1 MRAAVYTSFGGPDGV
16 EIRTLDE
23 PRCDPTSAVVDV
35 EAVGI
40 NYHELRMLFGGTSW
54 LDDDDLPYVAGADLA
69 GVVSE
74 VGGEVNAVSEG
85 DRVVRYPI
93 ETCGTC
99 RFCRDGPQNR
109 CPELSIVH
117 GGFAERAAVDPDRL
131 VVLPD
136 DVSFVQ
142 AATLPVAYLTAW
154 FMARRADVT
163 AGDLVLVPGATGGVG
178 VAAIQL
184 LDALGATSIGTT
196 TNASKLS
203 KLEAL
208 GADHVLQVRTP
219 DELGERVAAVGDPD
233 AALNHLGG
241 EYVQAGLSV
250 LRQGG
255 TMAVCGRTTGD
266 RSEIHIRDLYLNH
279 RSLVGSTVGTQP
291 DLERLVGL
299 VASGEFDPVV
309 DREFP
314 LEDVADALERLDAR
328 EHLGK
333 LVLRP

>member
-1 MRAAVYTSFGGPDGV
+1 MRAALYTSFDGPDGV
-16 EIRTLDE
+16 EVRSVDE
-23 PRCDPTSAVVDV
+23 PRCEPTGAVVDV

-40 NYHELRMLFGGTSW
+40 NYHEFRMLGGGTSW

-74 VGGEVNAVSEG
+74 VGDEVDAVREG
-85 DRVVRYPI
+85 DRVLRYPI

-136 DVSFVQ
+136 EVSFVQ
-142 AATLPVAYLTAW
+142 AAALPVAYLTAW
-154 FMARRADVT
+154 FMIRRADVT

-178 VAAIQL
+178 VAAVQL
-184 LDALGATSIGTT
+184 LDVLGATAIGTT
-196 TNASKLS
+196 TSESKVPA
-203 KLEAL
+203 LEAI
-208 GADHVLQVRTP
+208 GADHALLVGTP
-219 DELGERVAAVGDPD
+219 EELRERVAAVGEPD

-299 VASGEFDPVV
+299 VASGELDPVV

-314 LEDVADALERLDAR
+314 LAEVADALARLDAR

>member
-1 MRAAVYTSFGGPDGV
+1 MRAAVYESFGGPDGV
-16 EIRTLDE
+16 ELRTVD
-23 PRCDPTSAVVDV
+23 DPDRGSAGAIVDV

-40 NYHELRMLFGGTSW
+40 NYHELRMLSGGTSW
-54 LDDDDLPYVAGADLA
+54 LGEGDLPYVAGADLA
-69 GVVSE
+69 GIVSE
-74 VGGEVNAVSEG
+74 VGDEVDAVNEG

-99 RFCRDGPQNR
+99 RFCLDGPQNR

-117 GGFAERAAVDPDRL
+117 GGFAERAVVDPDRL

-136 DVSFVQ
+136 SVSFVK
-142 AATLPVAYLTAW
+142 AAALPVAYLTAW
-154 FMARRADVT
+154 FMIRRVATT

-184 LDALGATSIGTT
+184 LDVLGATSIGTT
-196 TNASKLS
+196 TSESKMS
-203 KLEAL
+203 SLEAI
-208 GADHVLQVRTP
+208 GADHVIQVRTP
-219 DELGERVAAVGDPD
+219 DELRDQVAAIGTPD

-241 EYVQAGLSV
+241 AYVQAGLSV
-250 LRQGG
+250 LRSGG

-266 RSEIHIRDLYLNH
+266 RAELDVRGFYLNH

-299 VASGEFDPVV
+299 VESGDLDPVV
-309 DREFP
+309 DVEFP
-314 LEDVADALERLDAR
+314 LEETAAALERLDAR
-328 EHLGK
+328 EHFGK
-333 LVLRP
+333 IILRP